1 MKHATLAAE
10 PRAILGKGVAKLR
23 RAGKLPANIYGH
35 NVQSTAITLDAHD
48 FALLYRHLLPT
59 TVIDLRLD
67 GQTRPVLLSR
77 ATVDPRSGLV
87 NHVEFKQVNIHER
100 VHASVSVIGVGK
112 APAVTQEGG
121 VLLQA
126 LDAIEVS
133 ALPDELPPSIEV
145 DLSALVDVH
154 AAIYVR
160 DLKLDSSRVQVLTP
174 ADEVVFRVTASH
186 APREEVAEAE
196 VEQPAEAAEIAETSK
211 E

>member
-1 MKHATLAAE
+1 M
-10 PRAILGKGVAKLR
+10 
-23 RAGKLPANIYGH
+23 
-35 NVQSTAITLDAHD
+35 
-48 FALLYRHLLPT
+48 
-59 TVIDLRLD
+59 
-67 GQTRPVLLSR
+67 
-77 ATVDPRSGLV
+77 
-87 NHVEFKQVNIHER
+87 
-100 VHASVSVIGVGK
+100 
-112 APAVTQEGG
+112 
-121 VLLQA
+121 LLQA

-196 VEQPAEAAEIAETSK
+196 VEQPAEAVETAETSK

>member
-10 PRAILGKGVAKLR
+10 PRVILGKSVAKLR
-23 RAGKLPANIYGH
+23 RAGKLPANIFGH

-48 FALLYRHLLPT
+48 FALLYRHLLAT
-59 TVIDLRLD
+59 TVIDLRVD

-77 ATVDPRSGLV
+77 ATVDPRSGVV
-87 NHVEFKQVNIHER
+87 NHVEFKQINVHER
-100 VHASVSVIGVGK
+100 VHAAVPVIGIGK

-133 ALPDELPPSIEV
+133 AMPDELPPSIEV

-160 DLKLDSSRVQVLTP
+160 DLRVDTSKVQILTP

-186 APREEVAEAE
+186 VHREEAEE
-196 VEQPAEAAEIAETSK
+196 PAEASESGGGTTAE
-211 E
+211 